1 MNVGMWGR
9 IVLRVGLV
17 ALSNSALASGG
28 GEGGGGMGAI
38 WPSIRPLGDLTLS
51 PCLGEG
57 PEPGVV
63 ISFDSDCITVVLIRD
78 LRGACCF
85 LASSALRATVPLNG
99 RAATAVAL
107 CTCSVAMQ
115 QRNSAPTML
124 ATDATTLG
132 WTGGADGA
140 VPFGSWWAAQH
151 GGLQLQ
157 PLRRSRHPRRIL
169 ALPPSPMEPS
179 EPPQQRELLEV
190 PSTSHLGASHTV
202 VAQLPCVDCL
212 PEIHTEAAPP
222 LLLHPPQLHRPEERR
237 LLVEQPQRPRRKPNI
252 KAVPQSG
259 LLGRLQAFL
268 PTLQAANA
276 DLAQLPPGAA
286 VMERCRCVRLYVCVF
301 REMSGIDNASLTC
314 CPSDPWLRHVL
325 AATRMRSRAAAVVA
339 VRGRAESVQRPSRAP
354 MSSWTSPVGCLI

>member
-124 ATDATTLG
+124 ATDADKKVFFDALTNPPEPNKALRE
-132 WTGGADGA
+132 
-140 VPFGSWWAAQH
+140 AAQTY
-151 GGLQLQ
+151 QKQ
-157 PLRRSRHPRRIL
+157 
-169 ALPPSPMEPS
+169 
-179 EPPQQRELLEV
+179 
-190 PSTSHLGASHTV
+190 V
-202 VAQLPCVDCL
+202 VV
-212 PEIHTEAAPP
+212 
-222 LLLHPPQLHRPEERR
+222 
-237 LLVEQPQRPRRKPNI
+237 K
-252 KAVPQSG
+252 
-259 LLGRLQAFL
+259 
-268 PTLQAANA
+268 
-276 DLAQLPPGAA
+276 
-286 VMERCRCVRLYVCVF
+286 
-301 REMSGIDNASLTC
+301 
-314 CPSDPWLRHVL
+314 
-325 AATRMRSRAAAVVA
+325 
-339 VRGRAESVQRPSRAP
+339 
-354 MSSWTSPVGCLI
+354 